1 MGMAETNVTTSSAN
15 MSRIVEP
22 SSEDK
27 ERDFAREILA
37 HQLEGIMFHIS
48 LMKLYKAMGQH
59 TLCKIHK
66 KQVHEESMTHA
77 KTAMKLMELYDEVL
91 APSQV
96 ETKEVPE
103 EDKQNWKRTLF
114 QTLDMWGEWEDETAK
129 LYHEASE
136 MIPQLSCWH
145 DLAVAANKEA
155 IRAREI
161 MQTVV
166 KKM

>member
-1 MGMAETNVTTSSAN
+1 MADTIVSAETTRTSKAT
-15 MSRIVEP
+15 EP
-22 SSEDK
+22 VDA

-48 LMKLYKAMGQH
+48 LMKLYKAMGQR
-59 TLCKIHK
+59 TLCRIHK
-66 KQVHEESMTHA
+66 AQVHEESMTHA

-103 EDKQNWKRTLF
+103 EDKQNWKRTIF

-145 DLAVAANKEA
+145 DLAIAANKES

-161 MQTVV
+161 MATIT

>member
-1 MGMAETNVTTSSAN
+1 MADTIVSAETIRTSKAT
-15 MSRIVEP
+15 EP
-22 SSEDK
+22 VDA

-37 HQLEGIMFHIS
+37 HQLEGIMLHIS
-48 LMKLYKAMGQH
+48 LMKLYKAMGQR

-66 KQVHEESMTHA
+66 AQVHEESMTHA

-145 DLAVAANKEA
+145 DLAIAANKES

-161 MQTVV
+161 MATIT

>member
-1 MGMAETNVTTSSAN
+1 MADTIVSAETIRTSKAT
-15 MSRIVEP
+15 EP
-22 SSEDK
+22 VDA

-48 LMKLYKAMGQH
+48 LMKLYKAMGQR

-66 KQVHEESMTHA
+66 AQVHEESMTYA
-77 KTAMKLMELYDEVL
+77 KTAMKLTELYDEVL

-103 EDKQNWKRTLF
+103 EDKQNWKRTIF

-145 DLAVAANKEA
+145 DLAIAANKES

-161 MQTVV
+161 MATIT
-166 KKM
+166 KRM

>member
-1 MGMAETNVTTSSAN
+1 MTETTMSTSGVAKASVVKAEH
-15 MSRIVEP
+15 E
-22 SSEDK
+22 
-27 ERDFAREILA
+27 FAREVLA

-48 LMKLYKAMGQH
+48 LMKLYKKLGQH

-77 KTAMKLMELYDEVL
+77 NPAMELMSLYDEVI

-96 ETKEVPE
+96 ESVDVTD
-103 EDKQNWKRTLF
+103 EDGENWMSTVFKS
-114 QTLDMWGEWEDETAK
+114 LDMWAEWEDETAK
-129 LYHEASE
+129 LYHKASE
-136 MIPQLSCWH
+136 EIPEISSWH
-145 DLAVAANKEA
+145 RLALAANKEG

-161 MQTVV
+161 MGTIV

>member
-1 MGMAETNVTTSSAN
+1 MADTIVSAETIRTSKAT
-15 MSRIVEP
+15 EP
-22 SSEDK
+22 VDA

-48 LMKLYKAMGQH
+48 LMKLYKAMGQR

-66 KQVHEESMTHA
+66 AQVHEESMTYA

-103 EDKQNWKRTLF
+103 EDKQNWKRTIF

-145 DLAVAANKEA
+145 DLAIAANKES

-161 MQTVV
+161 MATIT
-166 KKM
+166 KRM